1 MLSLLNTS
9 GVDLVANPPS
19 PVVVRA
25 QLEAGAVYT
34 VTAVIIENAGTLPIN
49 SVEAALWWN
58 DASTPDF
65 FPYTSTSNG
74 TLAISAQRVL
84 STGNHSLRLVGR
96 NFRAPVPDEVAC
108 NFTVTVLPRTQ
119 VTAESNQLIGPIV
132 PKDSG
137 FPNAQQWNFAT
148 GRGVEVLQSSVKMLL
163 GTAKGERVMEP
174 SYGTNLRRLLFEPMT
189 QGLDDAARQEIAD
202 ALNTWEPRV
211 TLQNI
216 AVQRN
221 SDRSITVFC
230 EFVSKATEDSFT
242 VQTTFEV

>member
-1 MLSLLNTS
+1 MLSLRNTS
-9 GVDLVANPPS
+9 GVDLVANPPAA
-19 PVVVRA
+19 VTVRA
-25 QLEAGAVYT
+25 QLDAGAVYT
-34 VTAVIIENAGTLPIN
+34 VTAVIVENAGTLPLN
-49 SVEAALWWN
+49 AVEAALWWN
-58 DASTPDF
+58 DATAPDT
-65 FPYTSTSNG
+65 FPYTSSSNG
-74 TLAISAQRVL
+74 TLVVSAQRVL
-84 STGNHSLRLVGR
+84 STGNHSLRLVGQ
-96 NFRAPVPDEVAC
+96 NFRAPIPDEVAC

-119 VTAESNQLIGPIV
+119 PTATSNQLIGPIV
-132 PKDSG
+132 PKDTG
-137 FPNAQQWNFAT
+137 YPNEQQWNFAT
-148 GRGVEVLQSSVKMLL
+148 GRDVEVLQSSVKMLL
-163 GTAKGERVMEP
+163 STAKGERVMEP

-242 VQTTFEV
+242 VQTTFEL